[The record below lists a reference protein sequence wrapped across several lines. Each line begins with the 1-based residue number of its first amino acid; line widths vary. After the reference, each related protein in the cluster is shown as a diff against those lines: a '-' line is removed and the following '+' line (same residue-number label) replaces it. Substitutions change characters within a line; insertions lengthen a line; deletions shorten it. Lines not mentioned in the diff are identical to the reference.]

1 MGKLD
6 GKVALIT
13 GAGGGLGGAIAL
25 AYAREGAAVVCQDLR
40 EGAAERSA
48 AAAAETGARTLAWTC
63 DVTDSAAIEA
73 MFGAAAERLGVVDVV
88 VSNAGVESTPGDGS
102 EENVFGVKQ
111 LAAMPDDAWRS
122 MLDIHVTGAFNC
134 SRAMVRRLLEAE
146 QPGSLICISSIVAL
160 SGYGKVHYTAA
171 KAALI
176 GFVRSVAVWGGK
188 YGIRA
193 NAICPGM
200 IDTPM
205 TRGKPEDREWILRRT
220 PLRRIGEPDD
230 VTPLAVYLASD
241 ESSFVTAQTI
251 SPNGGIAVT

>member
-13 GAGGGLGGAIAL
+13 GAGGGLGGAMAL
-25 AYAREGAAVVCQDLR
+25 GYAREGAAVVCQDLR
-40 EGAAERSA
+40 EEAAERSA
-48 AAAAETGARTLAWTC
+48 AAAAETGARTLAWSC
-63 DVTDSAAIEA
+63 DVSDSAAIEA
-73 MFGAAAERLGVVDVV
+73 MFGAASEHLGVVDVV
-88 VSNAGVESTPGDGS
+88 VSNAGVESTPGDAS
-102 EENVFGVKQ
+102 EDAFGVKQ
-111 LAAMPDDAWRS
+111 LAAMSDDAWRT

-134 SRAMVRRLLEAE
+134 SRAMVRRLLEAD

-176 GFVRSVAVWGGK
+176 GLVRSVAVWGGR

-251 SPNGGIAVT
+251 SPNGGIVVT

>member
-13 GAGGGLGGAIAL
+13 GAGGGLGGAMAL

-40 EGAAERSA
+40 EEAAERSA
-48 AAAAETGARTLAWTC
+48 AAVAETGARTLAWTC
-63 DVTDSAAIEA
+63 DVTDGAAIEA
-73 MFGAAAERLGVVDVV
+73 MFAAAAERLGVVDVV
-88 VSNAGVESTPGDGS
+88 VSNAGVESTPGDAS
-102 EENVFGVKQ
+102 DEAFGIKQ
-111 LAAMPDDAWRS
+111 LAAMSDDAWRT

-134 SRAMVRRLLEAE
+134 SRAMVRRLLEAG

-171 KAALI
+171 KAALL
-176 GFVRSVAVWGGK
+176 GLVRSVAVWGGK

-205 TRGKPEDREWILRRT
+205 TQGKPEDREWILRRT
-220 PLRRIGEPDD
+220 PLRRIGATDD

-251 SPNGGIAVT
+251 SPNGGIVVT